1 MNTNRINRY
10 MIIGIS
16 ISLSLCIIPAG
27 ILGLMAL
34 FYSNSNSLNPSPAP
48 SWVISFLFILIG
60 IGMVVTPILLI
71 LFGGFWLGS
80 FLTKKGETPSQL
92 QRVIKDEP
100 ILTSDKRLDSL
111 ANIPNVSFH
120 FANRDE
126 VESLYNDY
134 FKEPTIEQV
143 VSEIAGEVSGEA
155 SSRIPKVVEAKF
167 GGKDFSKWV
176 STIKIPDV
184 STEEKFRRYQRQII
198 INGQVNLGLELVD
211 IDLTELNKFE
221 ALILDMK
228 STFDVSIENVDVVNK
243 QRDVL
248 KQKAAEKTIIRL
260 ESATGQ
266 VLVDGKF
273 VISELNSE
281 FYKCTYEHP
290 VSQYLIGQKNKIT
303 IGVILRKDAIEPN
316 IAGNYAQAIG
326 KSIPLKV
333 YGKVWQ
339 PVERSNNIWELQI
352 TPLAVY
358 Q

>member
-1 MNTNRINRY
+1 MNMNINMNVNRIYRLL
-10 MIIGIS
+10 IIGFVIS
-16 ISLSLCIIPAG
+16 IFMCLIVYGISTIISINGGESDTPSWIVIVGLVLGGLAG
-27 ILGLMAL
+27 IVIVLFPIIFLGVWIGSY
-34 FYSNSNSLNPSPAP
+34 FTKKSESVYPSQK
-48 SWVISFLFILIG
+48 FIREE
-60 IGMVVTPILLI
+60 TPI
-71 LFGGFWLGS
+71 
-80 FLTKKGETPSQL
+80 T
-92 QRVIKDEP
+92 
-100 ILTSDKRLDSL
+100 DKRIESL

-155 SSRIPKVVEAKF
+155 SSRIPKFVEAKF

-184 STEEKFRRYQRQII
+184 STEEKFRRYQRQTI

-221 ALILDMK
+221 NLLLEMK
-228 STFDVSIENVDVVNK
+228 SAFGVNIENVEAINK
-243 QRDVL
+243 QREIL
-248 KQKAAEKTIIRL
+248 RQKAAEKTIIRL
-260 ESATGQ
+260 ENATGQ
-266 VLVDGKF
+266 VLIDGKF
-273 VISELNSE
+273 IVSELNNE

-303 IGVILRKDAIEPN
+303 IGVILRKDAIESN

-326 KSIPLKV
+326 KSIPLKA

-339 PVERSNNIWELQI
+339 PVDRSNGIWELQI

>member
-1 MNTNRINRY
+1 MNMNRIYRLLVIGFVVSIFMCILIY
-10 MIIGIS
+10 GTYIITDSSSGNF
-16 ISLSLCIIPAG
+16 PD
-27 ILGLMAL
+27 
-34 FYSNSNSLNPSPAP
+34 
-48 SWVISFLFILIG
+48 WVIIVGLILSGLALVGIFLFPIIFLGVWIG
-60 IGMVVTPILLI
+60 SYFTRKSEAVYP
-71 LFGGFWLGS
+71 
-80 FLTKKGETPSQL
+80 L
-92 QRVIKDEP
+92 QKFIKDEP
-100 ILTSDKRLDSL
+100 TITDKRIESL

-155 SSRIPKVVEAKF
+155 SSRIPKFVEAKF

-184 STEEKFRRYQRQII
+184 STEEKFRRYQRQTI

-221 ALILDMK
+221 NLLLEMK
-228 STFDVSIENVDVVNK
+228 SAFGVNIENVEAINN
-243 QRDVL
+243 QREIL
-248 KQKAAEKTIIRL
+248 RQKAAEKTIIRL
-260 ESATGQ
+260 ENATGQ
-266 VLVDGKF
+266 VLIDGKF
-273 VISELNSE
+273 IVYELNTE

-303 IGVILRKDAIEPN
+303 IGVILRKDAIESN

-326 KSIPLKV
+326 KSIPLKA

-339 PVERSNNIWELQI
+339 PVDRSNNIWELQI

>member
-1 MNTNRINRY
+1 MWFFGDTF
-10 MIIGIS
+10 
-16 ISLSLCIIPAG
+16 LSGTPSWVGVIFFILLGLG
-27 ILGLMAL
+27 ILGTGIL
-34 FYSNSNSLNPSPAP
+34 P
-48 SWVISFLFILIG
+48 FI
-60 IGMVVTPILLI
+60 
-71 LFGGFWLGS
+71 FGGFWLGS
-80 FLTKKGETPSQL
+80 YFTKKNETPFPKQHVL
-92 QRVIKDEP
+92 RDEP
-100 ILTSDKRLDSL
+100 AITDKRVDTL

-120 FANRDE
+120 FANKDE
-126 VESLYNDY
+126 IVSLYNDY

-143 VSEIAGEVSGEA
+143 VSEIAGEISGEA
-155 SSRIPKVVEAKF
+155 SSRIPKIVEAKF

-184 STEEKFRRYQRQII
+184 STEEKFRRYQRQTI
-198 INGQVNLGLELVD
+198 INEQVNLGLELVD
-211 IDLTELNKFE
+211 IDLSELNKFE
-221 ALILDMK
+221 TILSDMK
-228 STFDVSIENVDVVNK
+228 STFGVSVENVDVIVQ
-243 QRDVL
+243 QREIL
-248 KQKAAEKTIIRL
+248 RQKAAEKTIIRL
-260 ESATGQ
+260 ENATGQ

-273 VISELNSE
+273 SISELNND

-316 IAGNYAQAIG
+316 IAGNYAQAVG

>member
-1 MNTNRINRY
+1 MTVNKLYRIL
-10 MIIGIS
+10 IIGFVVS
-16 ISLSLCIIPAG
+16 IFMCIV
-27 ILGLMAL
+27 LYAL
-34 FYSNSNSLNPSPAP
+34 ETFARSNSGSTNALPNWLIVVGFVLSGIAIMGVAVIPVVLAGVWIGSYFTKRSPAP
-48 SWVISFLFILIG
+48 LPQQKFTQPEIAI
-60 IGMVVTPILLI
+60 T
-71 LFGGFWLGS
+71 
-80 FLTKKGETPSQL
+80 
-92 QRVIKDEP
+92 
-100 ILTSDKRLDSL
+100 DKRIDGL

-126 VESLYNDY
+126 IESLYNDY

-143 VSEIAGEVSGEA
+143 VSEIAGEISGEA
-155 SSRIPKVVEAKF
+155 SSSIPKLVEAKI
-167 GGKDFSKWV
+167 GGKDFSKWI

-184 STEEKFRRYQRQII
+184 STEEKFRRYQRQTI
-198 INGQVNLGLELVD
+198 INGQINLGLELVD
-211 IDLTELNKFE
+211 IDLSELNKFE
-221 ALILDMK
+221 SLLSEIK
-228 STFDVSIENVDVVNK
+228 STFGVSVENIDIVIQ
-243 QRDVL
+243 QREVL
-248 KQKAAEKTIIRL
+248 RQKAAEKTIIRL
-260 ESATGQ
+260 ENATGQ
-266 VLVDGKF
+266 VLIDGKF
-273 VISELNSE
+273 SIAELNPE

-303 IGVILRKDAIEPN
+303 IGVILRKDSIEPN